1 MLLTAHILLFHLAVK
16 QALSIEENKDIQDFV
31 NYAVDLLRRDLDE
44 NFNIVSKRSA
54 NDPGYF
60 ALPLP
65 PLPTDVT
72 DNLSGMQL
80 ATDVDTDLVQ
90 LANSLFGTEEVK
102 KKIFFK

>member
-1 MLLTAHILLFHLAVK
+1 MLLTAHILFLHLAVK
-16 QALSIEENKDIQDFV
+16 QALSIEEDKDIQDFV
-31 NYAVDLLRRDLDE
+31 NYAVDFLRRDLDE
-44 NFNIVSKRSA
+44 NFNMVSKRSA
-54 NDPGYF
+54 NAPGYF

-102 KKIFFK
+102 NIKI

>member
-1 MLLTAHILLFHLAVK
+1 MLLTAHILLLHLAVK
-16 QALSIEENKDIQDFV
+16 QALSIEEDIQDFV

-44 NFNIVSKRSA
+44 NFNTVSKRSA

-102 KKIFFK
+102 NTNF